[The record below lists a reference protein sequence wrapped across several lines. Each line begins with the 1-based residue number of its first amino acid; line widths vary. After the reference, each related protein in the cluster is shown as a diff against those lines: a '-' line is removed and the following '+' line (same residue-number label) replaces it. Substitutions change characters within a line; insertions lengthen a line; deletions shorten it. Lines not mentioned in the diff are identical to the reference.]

1 MEKKELSMEVRL
13 LIAFVL
19 MGLVIVWQYSM
30 RPLPTTPPPT
40 KADSSKR
47 DQTKQDQAKQT
58 ASSAIPAPASK
69 TPAKQV
75 EVPGQVQAG
84 SEEVFAVETEVFR
97 VRFSNRGGVVRSWV
111 LKDYKDHQAQPQP
124 LELVNQKA
132 LEKVPPPFALS
143 FK

>member
-40 KADSSKR
+40 KADSSKQDQTKQ

-111 LKDYKDHQAQPQP
+111 LKDYK
-124 LELVNQKA
+124 EA
-132 LEKVPPPFALS
+132 LERLLGASP
-143 FK
+143 